1 MRRISFAMVGV
12 TSPLHSKSV
21 LGCFAGGYNEQ
32 KTMTEE
38 CHLNSSKRVI
48 WAMPNCFDDIPF
60 VFFQPGKL
68 LMQRTYHLWI
78 GEGVTSSEATAFNCG
93 VKPGAKNDVVKR

>member
-1 MRRISFAMVGV
+1 
-12 TSPLHSKSV
+12 
-21 LGCFAGGYNEQ
+21 
-32 KTMTEE
+32 MTEE